1 MRSFRQRS
9 FLSLLALHDVIDDD
23 WLVHAVSFI
32 FPYFCVYFH
41 LFAQAKR
48 LGRRLLLLLLLLFSF
63 LRVSRRRRRC
73 YPPPRFREEELIHQS
88 SSSSS
93 SSSRGGRGR
102 GREKSS
108 RRSTHQSTLLLLKCA
123 LFLTSAFQSTIEY
136 FFLISLSPQKKTRM
150 SKRSF
155 LGDGTTLSSSSSLII
170 SAAASAASVHPLY
183 QKLLSS
189 LLTTKTQQNHHRHN
203 FCRRSWYSSESN
215 KEELEKE
222 IGYYTG
228 KKRNPLTD
236 TRLHQYDRRPPPN
249 ALCEI
254 CSRRFCSCEEN
265 RTMKRKPEMPGP
277 EDCCQSSPQ
286 CKFCVWTI
294 YDEQLA
300 EYETNKELYMD
311 KLK

>member
-1 MRSFRQRS
+1 M
-9 FLSLLALHDVIDDD
+9 LLALHDVIDDD

-48 LGRRLLLLLLLLFSF
+48 LGRRLLLLLLFSF
-63 LRVSRRRRRC
+63 LRVSRRRRRRC

-93 SSSRGGRGR
+93 SSRGGR

-108 RRSTHQSTLLLLKCA
+108 RRSTHRTLLLVCA
-123 LFLTSAFQSTIEY
+123 LFLTSAFQSIEY
-136 FFLISLSPQKKTRM
+136 FSVSLSPQKKTRM

-155 LGDGTTLSSSSSLII
+155 LDGTTLSSSSLII

-189 LLTTKTQQNHHRHN
+189 LLTTKTQQNHHHH

-236 TRLHQYDRRPPPN
+236 TRLHQYDQRPPPN

>member
-9 FLSLLALHDVIDDD
+9 FLMLLALHDVIDDD

-48 LGRRLLLLLLLLFSF
+48 LGRRLLLLLLLFSF
-63 LRVSRRRRRC
+63 LRVSRRRRRRC

-93 SSSRGGRGR
+93 SSRGGR

-108 RRSTHQSTLLLLKCA
+108 RRSTHRTLLLVCA
-123 LFLTSAFQSTIEY
+123 LFLTSAFQSIEY
-136 FFLISLSPQKKTRM
+136 FSVSLSPQKKTRM

-155 LGDGTTLSSSSSLII
+155 LDGTTLSSSSSLII

-189 LLTTKTQQNHHRHN
+189 LLTTKTQQNHHHH

-236 TRLHQYDRRPPPN
+236 TRLHQYDQRPPPN

>member
-23 WLVHAVSFI
+23 WLVHAVSFV

-41 LFAQAKR
+41 LFAQTKR
-48 LGRRLLLLLLLLFSF
+48 LGRRLLLLLLLLLLLGF
-63 LRVSRRRRRC
+63 LRVSRRRRC

-93 SSSRGGRGR
+93 SSRGRGR

-108 RRSTHQSTLLLLKCA
+108 RCSTHTRGFA
-123 LFLTSAFQSTIEY
+123 LFLKLFSSSRNILY
-136 FFLISLSPQKKTRM
+136 PPPQKKTM
-150 SKRSF
+150 SKRSVAV
-155 LGDGTTLSSSSSLII
+155 SSSPI
-170 SAAASAASVHPLY
+170 AAASASVHPLY

-189 LLTTKTQQNHHRHN
+189 LLSTKTQQNRHH

-236 TRLHQYDRRPPPN
+236 TRLHQYDQRPPPN
-249 ALCEI
+249 AMCEI

>member
-1 MRSFRQRS
+1 
-9 FLSLLALHDVIDDD
+9 
-23 WLVHAVSFI
+23 
-32 FPYFCVYFH
+32 
-41 LFAQAKR
+41 
-48 LGRRLLLLLLLLFSF
+48 
-63 LRVSRRRRRC
+63 
-73 YPPPRFREEELIHQS
+73 
-88 SSSSS
+88 
-93 SSSRGGRGR
+93 
-102 GREKSS
+102 
-108 RRSTHQSTLLLLKCA
+108 
-123 LFLTSAFQSTIEY
+123 
-136 FFLISLSPQKKTRM
+136 M

-170 SAAASAASVHPLY
+170 ISAATSAASVHPLY

-189 LLTTKTQQNHHRHN
+189 LLTTKTQQQNHRHH

-236 TRLHQYDRRPPPN
+236 TRLHQYDQRPPPN

>member
-1 MRSFRQRS
+1 MSSTTTGLYTQCPLSFRI
-9 FLSLLALHDVIDDD
+9 FE
-23 WLVHAVSFI
+23 FI
-32 FPYFCVYFH
+32 FTCLHKQNDSV
-41 LFAQAKR
+41 
-48 LGRRLLLLLLLLFSF
+48 GRLLLFSF

-93 SSSRGGRGR
+93 ASSRGRGS

-108 RRSTHQSTLLLLKCA
+108 RRSTHQSTLLLLTCA
-123 LFLTSAFQSTIEY
+123 LFLTSAFQSIEY
-136 FFLISLSPQKKTRM
+136 FSFFSLSPQKKTRM

-189 LLTTKTQQNHHRHN
+189 LLTTKTQQNHHRHH
-203 FCRRSWYSSESN
+203 FCRRSWYSSESS

-228 KKRNPLTD
+228 TKTESVDGHAFTPIRSKTSTERVVRDVLEAI
-236 TRLHQYDRRPPPN
+236 LLVRR
-249 ALCEI
+249 
-254 CSRRFCSCEEN
+254 
-265 RTMKRKPEMPGP
+265 K
-277 EDCCQSSPQ
+277 
-286 CKFCVWTI
+286 
-294 YDEQLA
+294 
-300 EYETNKELYMD
+300 
-311 KLK
+311 

>member
-9 FLSLLALHDVIDDD
+9 FLMLLALHDVIDDD

-48 LGRRLLLLLLLLFSF
+48 LGRRLLLLLLFSF
-63 LRVSRRRRRC
+63 LRVSRRRRRRC

-93 SSSRGGRGR
+93 SSSRGRGR

-108 RRSTHQSTLLLLKCA
+108 RRSTHRHTLLLLKCA
-123 LFLTSAFQSTIEY
+123 LFLTSAFQSIEY
-136 FFLISLSPQKKTRM
+136 FSVSLSPQKKTRM

-155 LGDGTTLSSSSSLII
+155 LDGTTLSSSSLII

-189 LLTTKTQQNHHRHN
+189 LLTTKTQQNHHHH

-236 TRLHQYDRRPPPN
+236 TRLHQYDQRPPPN

>member
-1 MRSFRQRS
+1 
-9 FLSLLALHDVIDDD
+9 
-23 WLVHAVSFI
+23 
-32 FPYFCVYFH
+32 
-41 LFAQAKR
+41 
-48 LGRRLLLLLLLLFSF
+48 
-63 LRVSRRRRRC
+63 
-73 YPPPRFREEELIHQS
+73 
-88 SSSSS
+88 
-93 SSSRGGRGR
+93 
-102 GREKSS
+102 
-108 RRSTHQSTLLLLKCA
+108 
-123 LFLTSAFQSTIEY
+123 
-136 FFLISLSPQKKTRM
+136 M

-170 SAAASAASVHPLY
+170 SAATSAASVHPLY

-189 LLTTKTQQNHHRHN
+189 LLTTKTQQRNHRHH

-236 TRLHQYDRRPPPN
+236 TRLHQYDQRPPPN
-249 ALCEI
+249 AVCEI

>member
-9 FLSLLALHDVIDDD
+9 FLMLLALHDVIDDD

-48 LGRRLLLLLLLLFSF
+48 LGRRLLLLLLFSF
-63 LRVSRRRRRC
+63 LRVSRRRRRRC

-93 SSSRGGRGR
+93 SSRGGR

-108 RRSTHQSTLLLLKCA
+108 RRSTHRTLLLVCA
-123 LFLTSAFQSTIEY
+123 LFLTSAFQSIEY
-136 FFLISLSPQKKTRM
+136 FSVSLSPQKKTRM

-155 LGDGTTLSSSSSLII
+155 LDGTTLSSSSSLII

-189 LLTTKTQQNHHRHN
+189 LLTTKTQQNHHHH

-236 TRLHQYDRRPPPN
+236 TRLHQYDQRPPPN

>member
-9 FLSLLALHDVIDDD
+9 FLMLLALHDVIDDD

-48 LGRRLLLLLLLLFSF
+48 LGRRLLLLLLLFSF
-63 LRVSRRRRRC
+63 LRVSRRRRRRC

-93 SSSRGGRGR
+93 SSRGGR

-108 RRSTHQSTLLLLKCA
+108 RRSTHRTLLLVCA
-123 LFLTSAFQSTIEY
+123 LFLTSAFQSIEY
-136 FFLISLSPQKKTRM
+136 FSVSLSPQKKTRM

-155 LGDGTTLSSSSSLII
+155 LDGTTLSSSSLII

-189 LLTTKTQQNHHRHN
+189 LLTTKTQQNHHHH

-236 TRLHQYDRRPPPN
+236 TRLHQYDQRPPPN

>member
-9 FLSLLALHDVIDDD
+9 FLMLLALHDVIDDD

-48 LGRRLLLLLLLLFSF
+48 LGRRRLLLLLLLLFSF

-88 SSSSS
+88 SSSP
-93 SSSRGGRGR
+93 SSSRGRGR

-108 RRSTHQSTLLLLKCA
+108 RRSTHRALLLLKCA
-123 LFLTSAFQSTIEY
+123 LFLTSAFQSIEY
-136 FFLISLSPQKKTRM
+136 FSFFSLSPQKKTRM

-170 SAAASAASVHPLY
+170 SAATSAASVHPLY

-189 LLTTKTQQNHHRHN
+189 LLTTKTQQQNHRHH

-236 TRLHQYDRRPPPN
+236 TRLHQYDQRPPPN

-254 CSRRFCSCEEN
+254 CSRRYCSCEEN
-265 RTMKRKPEMPGP
+265 RTMKRKPEIPGP

>member
-48 LGRRLLLLLLLLFSF
+48 LGRRRVVVVVVVVQFPPRQPPPPPLLSSSSFSRRGAHPPKLFLLLLLLA
-63 LRVSRRRRRC
+63 RTRKWK
-73 YPPPRFREEELIHQS
+73 
-88 SSSSS
+88 
-93 SSSRGGRGR
+93 
-102 GREKSS
+102 REKFSPLDASKYSS
-108 RRSTHQSTLLLLKCA
+108 VVKVCSFFDERFSIDRV
-123 LFLTSAFQSTIEY
+123 FF
-136 FFLISLSPQKKTRM
+136 FFLSLSTKKNKNEQKKLLGGWNY
-150 SKRSF
+150 SF
-155 LGDGTTLSSSSSLII
+155 FFFFSHNLCRCFCCFCSPTLPKATFF
-170 SAAASAASVHPLY
+170 SADDKDA
-183 QKLLSS
+183 
-189 LLTTKTQQNHHRHN
+189 TKHHRHH

-236 TRLHQYDRRPPPN
+236 TRLHQYDQRPPPN

>member
-9 FLSLLALHDVIDDD
+9 FLMLLALHDVIDDD
-23 WLVHAVSFI
+23 WLVHAVSFV

-48 LGRRLLLLLLLLFSF
+48 LGRRLLLLLLFSF

-93 SSSRGGRGR
+93 SSRGR

-108 RRSTHQSTLLLLKCA
+108 RRSTHRTLLLVCA
-123 LFLTSAFQSTIEY
+123 LFLTSAFQSIEY
-136 FFLISLSPQKKTRM
+136 FSVSLSPQKKTRM

-155 LGDGTTLSSSSSLII
+155 LGGTTLSSSSSLII

-189 LLTTKTQQNHHRHN
+189 LLTTKTQQNHHHH

-228 KKRNPLTD
+228 QKRNPLTD
-236 TRLHQYDRRPPPN
+236 TRLHQYDQRPPPN

-265 RTMKRKPEMPGP
+265 RTKKRKPEMPGP

>member
-9 FLSLLALHDVIDDD
+9 FLMLLALHDVIDDD

-48 LGRRLLLLLLLLFSF
+48 LGRRLLLLLLFSF
-63 LRVSRRRRRC
+63 LRVSRRCRRRC

-93 SSSRGGRGR
+93 SSRGGR

-108 RRSTHQSTLLLLKCA
+108 RRSTHRTLLLVCA
-123 LFLTSAFQSTIEY
+123 LFLTSAFQSIEY

-189 LLTTKTQQNHHRHN
+189 LLTTKTQQNHRHHH

-236 TRLHQYDRRPPPN
+236 TRLHQYDQRPPPN

>member
-9 FLSLLALHDVIDDD
+9 FLMLLALHDVIDDD

-48 LGRRLLLLLLLLFSF
+48 LGRRLLLLLLFSF
-63 LRVSRRRRRC
+63 LRVSRRRRRRC

-93 SSSRGGRGR
+93 SSRGGR

-108 RRSTHQSTLLLLKCA
+108 RRSTHRTLLLVCA
-123 LFLTSAFQSTIEY
+123 LFLTSAFQSIEY
-136 FFLISLSPQKKTRM
+136 FSVSLSPQKKTRM

-155 LGDGTTLSSSSSLII
+155 LDGTTLSSSSSLII

-189 LLTTKTQQNHHRHN
+189 LLTTKTQQNHRHHH

-236 TRLHQYDRRPPPN
+236 TRLHQYDQRPPPN

>member
-9 FLSLLALHDVIDDD
+9 FLMLLALHDVIDDD

-48 LGRRLLLLLLLLFSF
+48 LGRRLLLLLLFSF

-93 SSSRGGRGR
+93 SSRGGR

-108 RRSTHQSTLLLLKCA
+108 RRSTHRTLLLVCA
-123 LFLTSAFQSTIEY
+123 LFLTSAFQSIEY

-189 LLTTKTQQNHHRHN
+189 LLTTKTQQNHHHH

-236 TRLHQYDRRPPPN
+236 TRLHQYDQRPPPN

>member
-1 MRSFRQRS
+1 
-9 FLSLLALHDVIDDD
+9 
-23 WLVHAVSFI
+23 
-32 FPYFCVYFH
+32 
-41 LFAQAKR
+41 
-48 LGRRLLLLLLLLFSF
+48 
-63 LRVSRRRRRC
+63 
-73 YPPPRFREEELIHQS
+73 
-88 SSSSS
+88 
-93 SSSRGGRGR
+93 
-102 GREKSS
+102 
-108 RRSTHQSTLLLLKCA
+108 
-123 LFLTSAFQSTIEY
+123 
-136 FFLISLSPQKKTRM
+136 M

-155 LGDGTTLSSSSSLII
+155 LGGTTLSSSSLII
-170 SAAASAASVHPLY
+170 SAAASGASVHPLY

-189 LLTTKTQQNHHRHN
+189 LLTKTQQNHHHH
-203 FCRRSWYSSESN
+203 FCRRSWYSSES

-236 TRLHQYDRRPPPN
+236 TRLHQYDQRPPPN

-265 RTMKRKPEMPGP
+265 RTKKRKPEMPGP

-300 EYETNKELYMD
+300 EYETNKEMYMD

>member
-48 LGRRLLLLLLLLFSF
+48 LGRRLLLLFSF

-93 SSSRGGRGR
+93 SSSRGRGS

-108 RRSTHQSTLLLLKCA
+108 RRSTHRALLLLKCA
-123 LFLTSAFQSTIEY
+123 LFLTSAFQSIEY
-136 FFLISLSPQKKTRM
+136 FSFFSLSPQKKTRM

>member
-9 FLSLLALHDVIDDD
+9 FLMLLALHDVIDDD

-48 LGRRLLLLLLLLFSF
+48 LGRRLLLLLLFSF
-63 LRVSRRRRRC
+63 LRVSRRRRRRC

-93 SSSRGGRGR
+93 SSRGGR

-108 RRSTHQSTLLLLKCA
+108 RRSTHRTLLLVCA
-123 LFLTSAFQSTIEY
+123 LFLTSAFQSIEY
-136 FFLISLSPQKKTRM
+136 FSVSLSPQKKTRM
-150 SKRSF
+150 SKRNF
-155 LGDGTTLSSSSSLII
+155 LDGTTLSSSSLII
-170 SAAASAASVHPLY
+170 FAAASAASVHPLY

-189 LLTTKTQQNHHRHN
+189 LLTTKTQQNHHHH

-236 TRLHQYDRRPPPN
+236 TRLHQYDQRPPPN
-249 ALCEI
+249 ALCEM

-265 RTMKRKPEMPGP
+265 RTKKRKPEMPGP

>member
-9 FLSLLALHDVIDDD
+9 FLMLLALHDVIDDD

-48 LGRRLLLLLLLLFSF
+48 LGRRRRLLLLLLLLFSF

-93 SSSRGGRGR
+93 SSRGRGR

-108 RRSTHQSTLLLLKCA
+108 RRSTHRHTLLLLKCA
-123 LFLTSAFQSTIEY
+123 LFLTSAFQSIEY

-170 SAAASAASVHPLY
+170 SAATSAASVHPLY

-189 LLTTKTQQNHHRHN
+189 LLTTKTQQRNHRHH

-236 TRLHQYDRRPPPN
+236 TRLHQYDQRPPPN

>member
-9 FLSLLALHDVIDDD
+9 FLMLLALHDVIDDD

-48 LGRRLLLLLLLLFSF
+48 LGRRLLLLLLFSF

-93 SSSRGGRGR
+93 SSRGGR

-108 RRSTHQSTLLLLKCA
+108 RRSTHRTLLLVCA
-123 LFLTSAFQSTIEY
+123 LFLTRNAFQSSI
-136 FFLISLSPQKKTRM
+136 FPSLSLHKKKTRM

-155 LGDGTTLSSSSSLII
+155 LDGTTLSSSSSLII

-189 LLTTKTQQNHHRHN
+189 LLTTKTQQNHHHH

-236 TRLHQYDRRPPPN
+236 TRLHQYDQRPPPN

>member
-9 FLSLLALHDVIDDD
+9 FLMLLALHDVIDDD

-48 LGRRLLLLLLLLFSF
+48 LGRRRLLLLLLLFSF
-63 LRVSRRRRRC
+63 LRVSRRRRRRC

-93 SSSRGGRGR
+93 SSRGGR

-108 RRSTHQSTLLLLKCA
+108 RRSTHRTLLLVCA
-123 LFLTSAFQSTIEY
+123 LFLTSAFQSIEY
-136 FFLISLSPQKKTRM
+136 FSVSLSPQKKTRM

-155 LGDGTTLSSSSSLII
+155 LDGTTLSSSSLII

-189 LLTTKTQQNHHRHN
+189 LLTTKTQQNHHHH

-236 TRLHQYDRRPPPN
+236 TRLHQYDQRPPPN

>member
-9 FLSLLALHDVIDDD
+9 FLMLLALHDVIDDD

-48 LGRRLLLLLLLLFSF
+48 LGRRRLLLLLLLFSF
-63 LRVSRRRRRC
+63 LRVSRRRRRRC

-93 SSSRGGRGR
+93 SSSRGRGR

-108 RRSTHQSTLLLLKCA
+108 RRSTHRTLLLVCA
-123 LFLTSAFQSTIEY
+123 LFLTSAFQSIEY
-136 FFLISLSPQKKTRM
+136 FSVSLSPQKKTRM

-155 LGDGTTLSSSSSLII
+155 LGHGTTLSSSSSLII

-189 LLTTKTQQNHHRHN
+189 LLTTKTQQNHRHHH

-236 TRLHQYDRRPPPN
+236 TRLHQYDQRPPPN